1 MSVED
6 RQNYIKEYLRGKGG
20 LSSAQIAG
28 IIGNLRQENYNLDPT
43 ITGKTHGIAQWRG
56 DRQTNLKKW
65 SNPTSIDTQLNFL
78 LHEIE
83 TGDGFNNK
91 KDRDIFLN
99 SKDVNSATKNFGELY
114 ERASPSNINMENRVK
129 YANNV
134 FGKQKW
140 NWGKKGNNVSVDD
153 VNSNLISYIS
163 SLPKSIQDKVLATA
177 GSDGKHTDKSRHYS
191 NNAVDLRF
199 DQDFWNYIEKDPNRK
214 KFGITLLNPNHGTAK
229 HIHLSTG
236 EGSESKKDVY
246 FSDISSDT
254 SYGQDSPYS
263 KYDFSNQKLDYSQ
276 MNAQMESNQAFQKA
290 MVEAMQSEASS
301 KIALNQAQTLAIE
314 REQAEKLA
322 LQEEEKKRVEQE
334 QIQSVLDEKN
344 KQREILMEV
353 GLQAIPEFIEKDTN
367 VLNQIASSPM
377 NFQFQ
382 GGFQQLVQGQ
392 EGGMF
397 HKMYDNYKKVDINS
411 FKNKFIK

>member
-1 MSVED
+1 MTTLFD
-6 RQNYIKEYLRGKGG
+6 IIKQNKEGSKSSIPVYKDGGSLNWDKMNINQRRSYIFNFLKGKG
-20 LSSAQIAG
+20 LNEIQSAAIV
-28 IIGNLRQENYNLDPT
+28 GNLEQEN
-43 ITGKTHGIAQWRG
+43 GKFDTKMTNSIGATGIAQWYKTRADALRSKG
-56 DRQTNLKKW
+56 NYTHIN
-65 SNPTSIDTQLNFL
+65 TQLNYL
-78 LHEIE
+78 LEELNGNKHWSTKVGGRDAFFKAKDLKTATQIFRKDFERPGEAEAHDNKRYKYALNVI
-83 TGDGFNNK
+83 GKNN
-91 KDRDIFLN
+91 DYTPYDN
-99 SKDVNSATKNFGELY
+99 
-114 ERASPSNINMENRVK
+114 SPSSSE
-129 YANNV
+129 
-134 FGKQKW
+134 
-140 NWGKKGNNVSVDD
+140 
-153 VNSNLISYIS
+153 YI
-163 SLPKSIQDKVLATA
+163 A
-177 GSDGKHTDKSRHYS
+177 
-191 NNAVDLRF
+191 
-199 DQDFWNYIEKDPNRK
+199 E
-214 KFGITLLNPNHGTAK
+214 
-229 HIHLSTG
+229 
-236 EGSESKKDVY
+236 
-246 FSDISSDT
+246 
-254 SYGQDSPYS
+254 DSPYS

-314 REQAEKLA
+314 REQAEKIA

-344 KQREILMEV
+344 KQREMLMEV

-411 FKNKFIK
+411 FKNKFIKSTTHGGFAGKG

>member
-1 MSVED
+1 
-6 RQNYIKEYLRGKGG
+6 
-20 LSSAQIAG
+20 
-28 IIGNLRQENYNLDPT
+28 
-43 ITGKTHGIAQWRG
+43 
-56 DRQTNLKKW
+56 
-65 SNPTSIDTQLNFL
+65 
-78 LHEIE
+78 
-83 TGDGFNNK
+83 
-91 KDRDIFLN
+91 
-99 SKDVNSATKNFGELY
+99 
-114 ERASPSNINMENRVK
+114 
-129 YANNV
+129 
-134 FGKQKW
+134 
-140 NWGKKGNNVSVDD
+140 
-153 VNSNLISYIS
+153 
-163 SLPKSIQDKVLATA
+163 
-177 GSDGKHTDKSRHYS
+177 
-191 NNAVDLRF
+191 
-199 DQDFWNYIEKDPNRK
+199 
-214 KFGITLLNPNHGTAK
+214 
-229 HIHLSTG
+229 
-236 EGSESKKDVY
+236 
-246 FSDISSDT
+246 
-254 SYGQDSPYS
+254 
-263 KYDFSNQKLDYSQ
+263 

-322 LQEEEKKRVEQE
+322 LQDEEKKKAEQE

-344 KQREILMEV
+344 KQREMLMEV